1 MDNLTKSRKSI
12 GTVTLKFPQK
22 KLKKIKNTYISFTSN
37 FICIYL
43 ESQSEINIWFL
54 HMKT

>member
-22 KLKKIKNTYISFTSN
+22 KIKKIKNTYISFTSN

-43 ESQSEINIWFL
+43 ESQSEINI
-54 HMKT
+54 